1 MATTTSIT
9 EQIAALRTALADS
22 KLEVTIGDATV
33 RYKSNTELIAA
44 LEKLESIAN
53 VASTG
58 HTGSKSRA
66 VAGRR
71 FI

>member
-44 LEKLESIAN
+44 LEKLEATAKIS
-53 VASTG
+53 STG
-58 HTGSKSRA
+58 QSGGRSRA
-66 VAGRR
+66 VAGRG

>member
-1 MATTTSIT
+1 MATTTSIYD
-9 EQIAALRTALADS
+9 QISALRTALADS

-58 HTGSKSRA
+58 QTGRKSRA
-66 VAGRR
+66 VAGSR

>member
-1 MATTTSIT
+1 MSTTTSIT
-9 EQIAALRTALADS
+9 EKIAALRTALADS

-33 RYKSNTELIAA
+33 RYKSNTELIVA

-58 HTGSKSRA
+58 KTGSKSRA
-66 VAGRR
+66 VAGSR

>member
-1 MATTTSIT
+1 MSTTTSIT
-9 EQIAALRTALADS
+9 EKIAALRTALADS

-33 RYKSNTELIAA
+33 RYKSNTELIVA

-58 HTGSKSRA
+58 KTGSKSRA

>member
-1 MATTTSIT
+1 MSTTTSIT
-9 EQIAALRTALADS
+9 EKIAALRTALADS

-33 RYKSNTELIAA
+33 RYKSNAELIVA

-58 HTGSKSRA
+58 KTGSKSRA
-66 VAGRR
+66 VAGSR